1 MTMQLTPYVFFD
13 GNAREAICFYE
24 EVLDAEILFCQT
36 LGEGPENPDHPL
48 PAEMKEKI
56 AHAVLKVG
64 DTKLMIGD
72 AFPGQTLHE
81 GNQVNICITVNTTGK
96 AQQLYDVLKQNG
108 HVSIPL
114 EETYFSPAYAL
125 VTDRFGITFQIFTR
139 RK

>member
-13 GNAREAICFYE
+13 GNAREAIRFYE

-64 DTKLMIGD
+64 DTELMIAD
-72 AFPGQTLHE
+72 AFPGQPLRE
-81 GNQVNICITVNTTGK
+81 GNQVNICITVNTTEK
-96 AQQLYDVLKQNG
+96 AQQLYDALKQNG
-108 HVSIPL
+108 HVGIPL

-125 VTDRFGITFQIFTR
+125 VTDPFGVTFQIFTR
-139 RK
+139 KK